1 MEEKDLIFKLKGLN
15 QLRPEKRWVKAT
27 KREIL
32 GPQFP
37 IFQPILIG
45 FLLVLVAV
53 FVFAQKSLPGEK
65 LYAIK
70 RLTEKGQIFFVSE
83 NEKPKMDLELA
94 NKRFEELR
102 EIAQSNDIKK
112 LAPAMREVK
121 EVSIQAAKS
130 LQKVKKPDQEIVDKT
145 KEIEKNKVLAQ
156 KILETE
162 IETPELN
169 DAYKILTENQIKEM
183 EKSSLTE
190 KQTEILNQAKEF
202 FENGDFVSA
211 FLKVIEASSNP

>member
-15 QLRPEKRWVKAT
+15 KIAPEKKWVKTT

-32 GPQFP
+32 GPTFP
-37 IFQPILIG
+37 IFQPILVG
-45 FLLVLVAV
+45 SLLLLVAV

-70 RLTEKGQIFFVSE
+70 RLTEKGQTFFVSKE
-83 NEKPKMDLELA
+83 EKPKLDLELA
-94 NKRFEELR
+94 NKRLEELR

-112 LAPAMREVK
+112 LAPAMKEVK
-121 EVSIQAAKS
+121 EVSAQAAKS
-130 LQKVKKPDQEIVDKT
+130 LKQVKKPDQEIVAKT

-169 DAYKILTENQIKEM
+169 DAYKILAENQIKEI

-190 KQTEILNQAKEF
+190 SQAEILNQAKEF